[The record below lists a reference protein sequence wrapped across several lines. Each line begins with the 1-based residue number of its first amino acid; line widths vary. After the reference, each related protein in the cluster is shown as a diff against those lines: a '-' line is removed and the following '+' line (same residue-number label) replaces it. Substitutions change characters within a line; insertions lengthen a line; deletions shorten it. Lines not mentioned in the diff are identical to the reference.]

1 MMRRNETLN
10 EVIEKASGEL
20 RIIIEAD
27 QVPGGMPTC
36 VFDGRVSEF
45 KMTEEA
51 ESLENVGVLGS
62 VLIEP
67 PTGDEKCLLI
77 SVVPWDYDQ
86 ASRTR

>member
-51 ESLENVGVLGS
+51 SRERYEGYKKLA
-62 VLIEP
+62 
-67 PTGDEKCLLI
+67 
-77 SVVPWDYDQ
+77 DQ
-86 ASRTR
+86 E